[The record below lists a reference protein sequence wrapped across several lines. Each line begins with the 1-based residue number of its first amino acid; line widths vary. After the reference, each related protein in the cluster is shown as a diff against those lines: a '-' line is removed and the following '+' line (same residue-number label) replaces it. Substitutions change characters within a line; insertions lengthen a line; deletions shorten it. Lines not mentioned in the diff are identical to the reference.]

1 MLKASVR
8 RLAMKTGQMLFV
20 AVGGML
26 LGAGGT
32 LAIQTGLVN
41 YEVTLDIRPRNSV
54 TVPPPNFSASA
65 IDPYTGPTFPQ
76 DWAPVQSA
84 PENLPLAMPP
94 LDDQQ
99 VAEIVS
105 LREQIGS
112 TISQKLSDLTG
123 SEGAGEGSFA
133 DHLRAAAA
141 GENPLL
147 ALPEQNV
154 CPLCPAEDSSL
165 ARGLRDSRRR

>member
-1 MLKASVR
+1 
-8 RLAMKTGQMLFV
+8 MKTGQMLFV

-41 YEVTLDIRPRNSV
+41 YEVSLDIRPRISA
-54 TVPPPNFSASA
+54 TVPPPNMQTRA
-65 IDPYTGPTFPQ
+65 IDPYVEPPIVQ
-76 DWAPVQSA
+76 NWEPALPPV
-84 PENLPLAMPP
+84 ENLPLAMPP

-112 TISQKLSDLTG
+112 SVSQKLTDLTG
-123 SEGAGEGSFA
+123 NQEAGTGEAFA
-133 DHLRAAAA
+133 EHLRAAAGTNDPTVA
-141 GENPLL
+141 K
-147 ALPEQNV
+147 PEPEV
-154 CPLCPAEDSSL
+154 CPLCPAAESSL
-165 ARGLRDSRRR
+165 ARGLRESHLR

>member
-1 MLKASVR
+1 
-8 RLAMKTGQMLFV
+8 MKTGQMLFV

-41 YEVTLDIRPRNSV
+41 YEVSLDIRPRTPA
-54 TVPPPNFSASA
+54 TVPPPNFHASA
-65 IDPYTGPTFPQ
+65 LDPYSRPAPLQTWEPAPQ
-76 DWAPVQSA
+76 VQ
-84 PENLPLAMPP
+84 ETVPLAMPP

-112 TISQKLSDLTG
+112 SVSQKLTDLTG
-123 SEGAGEGSFA
+123 SEGASQESFA
-133 DHLRAAAA
+133 DHLRAAAGV
-141 GENPLL
+141 GEPFHSRSD
-147 ALPEQNV
+147 ANV
-154 CPLCPAEDSSL
+154 CPPGPASESSL
-165 ARGLRDSRRR
+165 ARGLRESRLR

>member
-1 MLKASVR
+1 
-8 RLAMKTGQMLFV
+8 MKTGQMLFV

-41 YEVTLDIRPRNSV
+41 YEVTLDIRPRIPA
-54 TVPPPNFSASA
+54 TVPPPSLQARAN
-65 IDPYTGPTFPQ
+65 DPYLGVP
-76 DWAPVQSA
+76 AVQNWE
-84 PENLPLAMPP
+84 PEPLVENFPLAMPP

-112 TISQKLSDLTG
+112 SVSQKLTDLTG
-123 SEGAGEGSFA
+123 NREAGTGEAFA
-133 DHLRAAAA
+133 EHLRAAAGTGDPA
-141 GENPLL
+141 L
-147 ALPEQNV
+147 AKPETAV
-154 CPLCPAEDSSL
+154 CPLGPATESSL
-165 ARGLRDSRRR
+165 ARGLRESLLR

>member
-1 MLKASVR
+1 
-8 RLAMKTGQMLFV
+8 MKTGQMLFV

-41 YEVTLDIRPRNSV
+41 YEVSLDIRPRIHA
-54 TVPPPNFSASA
+54 TVPPPSMQARA
-65 IDPYTGPTFPQ
+65 MDPYMGP
-76 DWAPVQSA
+76 PVVQNWEPA
-84 PENLPLAMPP
+84 HPVENLPLAMPP

-112 TISQKLSDLTG
+112 SVSQKLTDLTG
-123 SEGAGEGSFA
+123 NQEAGTGEAFA
-133 DHLRAAAA
+133 EHLRAAAA
-141 GENPLL
+141 INDPTVSNSE
-147 ALPEQNV
+147 PEV
-154 CPLCPAEDSSL
+154 CPLCPAAESSL
-165 ARGLRDSRRR
+165 ARGLRESQLR

>member
-1 MLKASVR
+1 
-8 RLAMKTGQMLFV
+8 MKTGQMLFV

-41 YEVTLDIRPRNSV
+41 YEVSLDIRPRHSM
-54 TVPPPNFSASA
+54 TVPPPALEA
-65 IDPYTGPTFPQ
+65 RALDPYTGPHIGQTWEPE
-76 DWAPVQSA
+76 PPSV
-84 PENLPLAMPP
+84 ENLPLTMPP

-112 TISQKLSDLTG
+112 SVSQKLTDLTG
-123 SEGAGEGSFA
+123 NQEAGTGEAFA
-133 DHLRAAAA
+133 EHLRAAAGTSDA
-141 GENPLL
+141 TVSKPESAVGPLL
-147 ALPEQNV
+147 
-154 CPLCPAEDSSL
+154 PAAESSL
-165 ARGLRDSRRR
+165 ARGLRESYLR